1 MLLCAIGLGKRIMGL
16 RNQGWNQGLSR
27 LSASAIAL
35 AIPLAIPLTISSI
48 TGLISPVQAA
58 RSLTEQLHT
67 PPETSIRQRQDVA
80 DQFLLLG
87 QEQIRAGDY
96 PDAILAL
103 QEAANAYHYLGDFVG
118 MGEAYEQLVRV
129 YSDLGQY
136 RDAERVV
143 RQQLAIARSN
153 VNFSDQ
159 ILALNN
165 LGTLGLQNGDLE
177 MAQASFAEGLT
188 VAQDIESESGIGLSL
203 SNLGLI
209 AAAQGKINDARKYYE
224 VAANYRARARDFAG
238 QANTDSNLGDVYL
251 ASGQIR
257 KAIGAYRLSL
267 SLARDIDNPYIQMRA
282 LDGLIA
288 IYRQR
293 NEPRE
298 LSRYLRDRIALTVST
313 GDDWQRLVTLRTL
326 GEIYEETGDLEK
338 AYEAFGQAFSLAQ
351 SMERK
356 TVQAE
361 LSNRLRSLSLRM
373 AD

>member
-1 MLLCAIGLGKRIMGL
+1 MGL
-16 RNQGWNQGLSR
+16 QNLGLNR
-27 LSASAIAL
+27 LAIAL
-35 AIPLAIPLTISSI
+35 WMLGFTGSV
-48 TGLISPVQAA
+48 GLIAPGSTLPATAA
-58 RSLTEQLHT
+58 NSLTEQLHT
-67 PPETSIRQRQDVA
+67 PPADSIRQRQDVA

-87 QEQIRAGDY
+87 QDQVRSGDY
-96 PDAILAL
+96 SDAIIAL
-103 QEAANAYHYLGDFVG
+103 KEAANAYHYLGDFVG
-118 MGEAYEQLVRV
+118 MGEAYEQLVRI

-136 RDAERVV
+136 REAERVV

-153 VNFSDQ
+153 INFSDQ

-165 LGTLGLQNGDLE
+165 LGTLGLQNGDLD
-177 MAQASFAEGLT
+177 MAQVAFAEGLT

-209 AAAQGKINDARKYYE
+209 AAAQGNTNDARKYYE

-251 ASGQIR
+251 TAGQTR

-267 SLARDIDNPYIQMRA
+267 SLARDIDDPYIQMRA
-282 LDGLIA
+282 LDGLIT

-293 NEPRE
+293 DEPRE
-298 LSRYLRDRIALTVST
+298 LSRYLENRIALTLST

-326 GEIYEETGDLEK
+326 GEIYEENGDLER
-338 AYEAFGQAFSLAQ
+338 AYQALGQAFSIAQ
-351 SMERK
+351 QLERK

-361 LSNRLRSLSLRM
+361 LSNRLRSLSLQL

>member
-1 MLLCAIGLGKRIMGL
+1 MGFQNL
-16 RNQGWNQGLSR
+16 GLSR
-27 LSASAIAL
+27 LSIRLWMLCFSSCVGIVASGLSAPAL
-35 AIPLAIPLTISSI
+35 AAN
-48 TGLISPVQAA
+48 
-58 RSLTEQLHT
+58 SLTEQLHT
-67 PPETSIRQRQDVA
+67 PPENSIRQRQDVA

-87 QEQIRAGDY
+87 QEQILSGDY

-103 QEAANAYHYLGDFVG
+103 KEAANAYHYLGDFVG
-118 MGEAYEQLVRV
+118 MGEAYEQLVRI

-136 RDAERVV
+136 RDAERLV

-177 MAQASFAEGLT
+177 MARAAFSEGLT
-188 VAQDIESESGIGLSL
+188 ISQDVESESGIGLSL

-209 AAAQGKINDARKYYE
+209 SVAQGNINDARKYYE
-224 VAANYRARARDFAG
+224 VAANYRARARDHAG

-251 ASGQIR
+251 SSGQIR

-267 SLARDIDNPYIQMRA
+267 SLARDINDPYIQMRA
-282 LDGLIA
+282 LDGLIK

-293 NEPRE
+293 DEPRE
-298 LSRYLRDRIALTVST
+298 LSRYLESRIALTVET
-313 GDDWQRLVTLRTL
+313 GDDWQRLVTLQTL
-326 GEIYEETGDLEK
+326 GEIYEENGDLDS
-338 AYEAFGQAFSLAQ
+338 AYQAFSQAFAIAQ
-351 SMERK
+351 QLERK

-361 LSNRLRSLSLRM
+361 ISNRLRTIAIAM
-373 AD
+373 DD

>member
-1 MLLCAIGLGKRIMGL
+1 MGFQTLDLNRLSIALWLLC
-16 RNQGWNQGLSR
+16 LS
-27 LSASAIAL
+27 SAVGVCT
-35 AIPLAIPLTISSI
+35 PRFT
-48 TGLISPVQAA
+48 SPARAA
-58 RSLTEQLHT
+58 SLTEQLHA
-67 PPETSIRQRQDVA
+67 PPEQTFRQRQDVA

-87 QEQIRAGDY
+87 QEQIRSGDY
-96 PDAILAL
+96 SEAIVAL
-103 QEAANAYHYLGDFVG
+103 NEAANAYHYLGDFAG
-118 MGEAYEQLVRV
+118 MGEAYEQLVRI

-136 RDAERVV
+136 REAERVV

-165 LGTLGLQNGDLE
+165 LGTLGLQNGDLDLARATFSE
-177 MAQASFAEGLT
+177 ALT
-188 VAQDIESESGIGLSL
+188 IAQDVDSESGIGLSL

-209 AAAQGKINDARKYYE
+209 SAAQGNTNDARKYYE

-251 ASGQIR
+251 SSGQIR

-267 SLARDIDNPYIQMRA
+267 SLARDIEDPYIQLRA

-293 NEPRE
+293 DEPRE
-298 LSRYLRDRIALTVST
+298 LSRYLESRIALTLET
-313 GDDWQRLVTLRTL
+313 GDDWQRLLTLRTL
-326 GEIYEETGDLEK
+326 GEIYEEDGDLEK
-338 AYEAFGQAFSLAQ
+338 AYQAFSQAFAIARQ
-351 SMERK
+351 MERK

-361 LSNRLRSLSLRM
+361 LSNQLRSLARNLEN
-373 AD
+373 

>member
-1 MLLCAIGLGKRIMGL
+1 MGFQNL
-16 RNQGWNQGLSR
+16 GLSR
-27 LSASAIAL
+27 LTISLWMLCFSSCAGLVASAPSAPAL
-35 AIPLAIPLTISSI
+35 AA
-48 TGLISPVQAA
+48 
-58 RSLTEQLHT
+58 SLTEQLHA

-87 QEQIRAGDY
+87 QEQIRTGDY

-103 QEAANAYHYLGDFVG
+103 KEAANAYHYLGDLVG
-118 MGEAYEQLVRV
+118 MGEAYEQLVRI
-129 YSDLGQY
+129 YSNLGQY

-177 MAQASFAEGLT
+177 MARAAFSEGLT
-188 VAQDIESESGIGLSL
+188 ISQDVESESGIGLSL

-209 AAAQGKINDARKYYE
+209 SVAQGNTNDARKYYE
-224 VAANYRARARDFAG
+224 VAANYRARARDRAG

-251 ASGQIR
+251 SSGQTR

-267 SLARDIDNPYIQMRA
+267 SLAREIDDPYIQLRA
-282 LDGLIA
+282 LDGLIK

-293 NEPRE
+293 DEPRE
-298 LSRYLRDRIALTVST
+298 LSRYLESRIALTVET

-326 GEIYEETGDLEK
+326 GEIYEENGDLDS
-338 AYEAFGQAFSLAQ
+338 AYQAFSQAFALAKQ
-351 SMERK
+351 LERK
-356 TVQAE
+356 TIQAE
-361 LSNRLRSLSLRM
+361 LSNQLRSLSIAM
-373 AD
+373 DD